1 MRVVTAAEMRE
12 IDRQAIQEYVIPGI
26 VLMENAGLQV
36 IRIIQRIFP
45 QVANKVFTILVGK
58 GNNGGDGLVIAR
70 HLHNLGAQVK
80 VLLMADPEEFQ
91 GEALVNLK
99 IWQRLGQPVYQVNQ
113 VNGINIVKVA
123 LLNTDLV
130 IDALYGTGFR
140 GTVNE
145 KVARVISLVNTSQVT
160 VLAVD
165 IPSGLEADTGKAQG
179 PCIKADHTVTFG
191 LPKLGLVLEPG
202 ASIAGTLHV
211 ADISLPKDLIENKNI
226 SRQLLTKK
234 LLSPWFAPRQPE
246 SHKGSYGHVLIVA
259 GSRNMSGAARL
270 TVRGA
275 LRSGA
280 GLVTLG
286 VPQSIQPLVAAV
298 LDEAMTRG
306 LPETEAGSLAVT
318 AVEPVLEAC
327 AAVNVLALG
336 PGLSTHPETVEFV
349 RNLLPRLKIPVVLD
363 ADALN
368 ALVGDTAILEDLQV
382 PVIMTPHPGEMAR
395 LLGLTIP
402 EVQEKRLE
410 LASKAAQQ
418 WQSIVLLKG
427 TKTIIASPAGEICIN
442 PTGNPGM
449 ATGGSG
455 DVLTGVIAGLLA
467 QGFTSFQAAAAGAY
481 LHGLAGDLAAQE
493 LSQVSTLAGDVVN
506 YLPAAFKEVEGY
518 GDVCRK

>member
-12 IDRQAIQEYVIPGI
+12 IDRQAIQEYGIPGI

-45 QVANKVFTILVGK
+45 QVADKVFTILVGK

-70 HLHNLGAQVK
+70 HLYNLGAQVK

-91 GEALVNLK
+91 GDAKVNLTV
-99 IWQRLGQPVYQVNQ
+99 WQRMGQPVYQVNQ

-145 KVARVISLVNTSQVT
+145 KVARVINLVNTSPVA

-179 PCIKADHTVTFG
+179 PCMKAEHTVTFG

-211 ADISLPKDLIENKNI
+211 VDISLPKDLIENKNI
-226 SRQLLTKK
+226 SRQLLTRQ
-234 LLSPWFAPRQPE
+234 LISQWFKPRKQD
-246 SHKGSYGHVLIVA
+246 SHKGSYGHVFIVA
-259 GSRNMSGAARL
+259 GSRNMSGAARM
-270 TVRGA
+270 TARGA

-286 VPQSIQPLVAAV
+286 VPKSIQPLVAAT
-298 LDEAMTRG
+298 LDEAMTSG
-306 LPETEAGSLAVT
+306 LPETEAGTLAVT

-327 AAVNVLALG
+327 AAANVLALG

-349 RNLLPRLKIPVVLD
+349 RNLLTRLTIPVVLD

-368 ALVGDTAILEDLQV
+368 ALAGDTAVLEGLQV

-395 LLGLTIP
+395 LVGLTSP
-402 EVQEKRLE
+402 EVQERRLE
-410 LASKAAQQ
+410 LASAAGKK
-418 WQSIVLLKG
+418 WQSVVLLKG
-427 TKTIIASPAGEICIN
+427 AKTIIASPAGEIGIN

-449 ATGGSG
+449 STGGSG
-455 DVLTGVIAGLLA
+455 DVLTGLITGLLA
-467 QGFTSFQAAAAGAY
+467 QGFTPFQAAAAGAY
-481 LHGLAGDLAAQE
+481 LHGSAGDLAAQE
-493 LSQVSTLAGDVVN
+493 LSQASTLAGDIVN
-506 YLPAAFKEVEGY
+506 YLSAAFKEIES
-518 GDVCRK
+518 